1 MFGLA
6 GTLAL
11 PERLARR
18 LVLAKRIAGEVEYPA
33 AGLLV
38 QAVGNNAVALALAP
52 SLQTGLEPLS
62 DALRAGRLAVAQ
74 PKLGRVSRRHD
85 DERHVEAVFGRL
97 DPVDKTGLKGAALG

>member
-18 LVLAKRIAGEVEYPA
+18 LVLAKRVAGEVEYPA

-38 QAVGNNAVALALAP
+38 EAVGDDTFALALLP
-52 SLQTGLEPLS
+52 GLQT
-62 DALRAGRLAVAQ
+62 
-74 PKLGRVSRRHD
+74 
-85 DERHVEAVFGRL
+85 
-97 DPVDKTGLKGAALG
+97 